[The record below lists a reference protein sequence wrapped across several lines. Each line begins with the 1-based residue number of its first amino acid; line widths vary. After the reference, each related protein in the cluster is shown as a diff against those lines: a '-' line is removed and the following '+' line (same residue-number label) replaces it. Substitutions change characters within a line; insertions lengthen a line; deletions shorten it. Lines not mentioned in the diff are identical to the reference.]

1 MARIVVFLTTMP
13 TVLVID
19 DTPPLISEIRAML
32 KGEFSVTSARSPIR
46 GVRRAIDE
54 GIDLVVTTL
63 KMREMSGF
71 DVIRRLRSRG
81 YPGGIVML
89 TAFGDAS
96 TAQEATRL
104 GATDYITRPL
114 VGEELVS
121 RLKRAFKSVER
132 EPVPTLASIK
142 ENICTQ
148 DPEMYALLELA
159 QIAADTDSRIL
170 ILGETGTG
178 KELLAKAIH
187 RYSRRANE
195 AFIPINCAAI
205 QESLLESELFGHEQG
220 AFTGALNRRIGRF
233 EQAGAGTLFLDEIGE
248 ISFALQAK
256 LLRVLQDGEFY
267 RVGGDRKLRSHARI
281 VAATN
286 QQLRQRVD
294 SGEFRADLFYRLN
307 VVSLKLPP
315 LRNRPLDIPLLAEF
329 FFKRFKSDSDS
340 NKPKRFTDDALI
352 LLRRYDWPGNVR
364 ELEHLVERSNILVRK
379 PMIGVDDLPA
389 YIKEETSQS
398 KDFIELRTEQSLRY
412 SEAKTHFERAYFL
425 NALDQADGNY
435 ARAARIADMDR
446 TAFYRKAK
454 KLLPQ

>member
-1 MARIVVFLTTMP
+1 MP

-19 DTPPLISEIRAML
+19 DTPALISEIRAML

-46 GVRRAIDE
+46 GIRRAIDE

-63 KMREMSGF
+63 KMREMGGL

-81 YPGGIVML
+81 YQGGIVMV

-114 VGEELVS
+114 VAEELVS
-121 RLKRAFKSVER
+121 RLSRVLKSI
-132 EPVPTLASIK
+132 PVPKLASIDHD
-142 ENICTQ
+142 ICTQ
-148 DPEMYALLELA
+148 DSEMIALLELA
-159 QIAADTDSRIL
+159 NIAADTDSRIL

-187 RYSRRANE
+187 RYSRRASE
-195 AFIPINCAAI
+195 PFVAINCAAI
-205 QESLLESELFGHEQG
+205 QESLLESELFGHEKG
-220 AFTGALNRRIGRF
+220 AFTGALNQRIGRF
-233 EQAGAGTLFLDEIGE
+233 EQAGTGTLFLDEIGE

-267 RVGGDRKLRSHARI
+267 RVGGNRKLNSRARI

-286 QQLRQRVD
+286 QNLRQRVD
-294 SGEFRADLFYRLN
+294 NGEFRADLFYRLN

-315 LRNRPLDIPLLAEF
+315 LRNRPIDIPLLVDF
-329 FFKRFKSDSDS
+329 FFKRFKRDSDT
-340 NKPKRFTDDALI
+340 PKRFADDALI
-352 LLRRYDWPGNVR
+352 LLRRYDWPGNIR
-364 ELEHLVERSNILVRK
+364 ELEHLVERSSILVRK
-379 PMIGVDDLPA
+379 QVVEVDDLPSHIRQEA
-389 YIKEETSQS
+389 SQS
-398 KDFIELRTEQSLRY
+398 KDYIELRTEQSLRFAD
-412 SEAKTHFERAYFL
+412 AKTHFERAYFL
-425 NALDQADGNY
+425 NALEQADGNY

-454 KLLPQ
+454 KLLPQS

>member
-1 MARIVVFLTTMP
+1 MP

-19 DTPPLISEIRAML
+19 DTPPLISEIRAIL
-32 KGEFSVTSARSPIR
+32 KGEFSVSSARSPIR

-63 KMREMSGF
+63 KMREMGGL
-71 DVIRRLRSRG
+71 DVIRRLRSRS
-81 YPGGIVML
+81 YQGGIVMV

-114 VGEELVS
+114 VAEEMVS
-121 RLKRAFKSVER
+121 RLRRALKSVEL
-132 EPVPTLASIK
+132 ESILPLTSI
-142 ENICTQ
+142 EDDICTQ
-148 DPEMYALLELA
+148 DPEMIALLELA
-159 QIAADTDSRIL
+159 RIAADTESRIL

-187 RYSRRANE
+187 RYSRRVDEPFVA
-195 AFIPINCAAI
+195 INCAAI

-220 AFTGALNRRIGRF
+220 AFTGALNKRIGRF
-233 EQAGAGTLFLDEIGE
+233 EQAGVGTLFLDEIGE

-267 RVGGDRKLRSHARI
+267 RVGGSRELKSRARI

-286 QQLRQRVD
+286 QNLRQRVD
-294 SGEFRADLFYRLN
+294 DGEFRADLFYRLN

-315 LRNRPLDIPLLAEF
+315 LRNRPRDVSLLADF
-329 FFKRFKSDSDS
+329 FFNRFRRDTDA
-340 NKPKRFTDDALI
+340 PKRFAEDALT
-352 LLRRYDWPGNVR
+352 LLRRYDWPGNIR

-379 PMIGVDDLPA
+379 PVIGGDDLPSH
-389 YIKEETSQS
+389 IKEATSQS
-398 KDFIELRTEQSLRY
+398 KYLIDLRPDSSLRF
-412 SEAKTHFERAYFL
+412 SEAKTHFERAYFQ
-425 NALDQADGNY
+425 NALEQAGGNY

-454 KLLPQ
+454 KLLLE

>member
-1 MARIVVFLTTMP
+1 ML

-46 GVRRAIDE
+46 GIRRAIDE

-63 KMREMSGF
+63 KMREMGGL

-81 YPGGIVML
+81 YQGGIVMV

-104 GATDYITRPL
+104 GATDYISRPL
-114 VGEELVS
+114 VAEELIS
-121 RLKRAFKSVER
+121 RLGRVFKSIEL
-132 EPVPTLASIK
+132 EPVPPLASI
-142 ENICTQ
+142 EDDICTH
-148 DPEMYALLELA
+148 DPEMIALLELA
-159 QIAADTDSRIL
+159 HIAADTDSRIL

-195 AFIPINCAAI
+195 AFVAINCAAI

-267 RVGGDRKLRSHARI
+267 RVGGDRKLRSRARI

-286 QQLRQRVD
+286 QQLRQRVE

-329 FFKRFKSDSDS
+329 FFKRFKGDS
-340 NKPKRFTDDALI
+340 NKPKCFTDDALI

-379 PMIGVDDLPA
+379 LVIGVDDLPA

-398 KDFIELRTEQSLRY
+398 KYTIELRTEQSLRY
-412 SEAKTHFERAYFL
+412 SDAKTHFERAYFL